1 MLPIVPCDILRF
13 TSPGICLSGR
23 LQAPH
28 DPVSARNGLL
38 SSKRP
43 PETAERPSVTR
54 CGCDRRYRRAD
65 QRPARASHSNGTRMT
80 GTAARSPQRGIGDG
94 TGASGTCTIMLHAVP
109 DGLCG
114 AVQRRQRPS
123 ERAASATSELIFAF
137 VDDTIVKA
145 NANGESQLTY
155 VMSVKEQMIQ
165 KPISA
170 FWEGMSKCED

>member
-1 MLPIVPCDILRF
+1 
-13 TSPGICLSGR
+13 
-23 LQAPH
+23 
-28 DPVSARNGLL
+28 
-38 SSKRP
+38 
-43 PETAERPSVTR
+43 
-54 CGCDRRYRRAD
+54 
-65 QRPARASHSNGTRMT
+65 
-80 GTAARSPQRGIGDG
+80 
-94 TGASGTCTIMLHAVP
+94 MLHAVP

-114 AVQRRQRPS
+114 AVRRRQRPS

-165 KPISA
+165 NQKPISA